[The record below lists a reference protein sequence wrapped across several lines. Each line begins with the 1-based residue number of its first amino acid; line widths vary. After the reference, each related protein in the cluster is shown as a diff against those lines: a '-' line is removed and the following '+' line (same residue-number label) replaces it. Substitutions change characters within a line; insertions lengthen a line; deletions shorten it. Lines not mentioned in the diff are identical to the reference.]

1 MSILLTIVVGAIA
14 VHSIVGEDKP
24 RRSPAEFRREK
35 AFYKAERDAQRYAAI
50 PPMIRMFDKELR
62 ERKNLKRAM
71 RSVSWAIVSEDFSQK
86 EADGAILVALRRDK
100 TLGQDSTRLYDAAL
114 SIVRQATCQ

>member
-1 MSILLTIVVGAIA
+1 MSLLLSIIVFGIA
-14 VHSIVGEDKP
+14 FASLVDTPKRKSQ
-24 RRSPAEFRREK
+24 AEYRREK
-35 AFYKAERDAQRYAAI
+35 QFWKSQRALERYEAL
-50 PPMIRMFDKELR
+50 PPMVRMFDAEMR

-71 RSVSWAIVSEDFSQK
+71 RAVSWAIVAEDFSQK